1 MQHQR
6 YRPQTSVKPC
16 ALMLAILSCLAI
28 QARAHAAERGRDTA
42 VSNDAT
48 PAPAAG
54 KTAAPASDDAADPQA
69 QASGQAVP
77 EKKARAGAAGK
88 AEADKVV
95 QLGAV
100 TVTAQKREERPQDV
114 PIALSVFDAQ
124 SLDDHKIEGGAELLR
139 ATPNVTF
146 SKSNFASYNFSIRG
160 VGTKALSVTTDP
172 GVAVSFNSTP
182 LIRNRLFEQEYFDVN
197 RIEVLR
203 GPQGT
208 LYGRN
213 ATGGVVNMLPNLPSL
228 DGFDSWFK
236 AETGNFDSRR
246 FSGMVN
252 VPIGSTLAYRLAGA
266 WTKRSGYDNN
276 TVTNKDVNGR
286 DLWGGRMDTTN
297 PVGQILLAENGTLV
311 DNAFAVPAAK
321 GCGNTLLPIPIITPI
336 LQGIVSA
343 AVNLKEGLPA
353 AAGKNTAIM
362 TIVPR

>member
-1 MQHQR
+1 MQHKP
-6 YRPQTSVKPC
+6 YRPHTSVKPRV
-16 ALMLAILSCLAI
+16 LMLAILSCLAI
-28 QARAHAAERGRDTA
+28 QARAHATDNGH
-42 VSNDAT
+42 DAAAPDDAK
-48 PAPAAG
+48 PAPAASN
-54 KTAAPASDDAADPQA
+54 AAPPADPQA
-69 QASGQAVP
+69 QAAP
-77 EKKARAGAAGK
+77 DNKKSRARQGSK
-88 AEADKVV
+88 ADADKVV
-95 QLGAV
+95 QLGEV
-100 TVTAQKREERPQDV
+100 TVTAQKREERPIDV

-213 ATGGVVNMLPNLPSL
+213 ATGGVVNMIPNLPSL

-236 AETGNFDSRR
+236 AETGNYDSRR

-252 VPIGSTLAYRLAGA
+252 VPIGDTLAYRLAGA

-286 DLWGGRMDTTN
+286 DLWSGRM
-297 PVGQILLAENGTLV
+297 GLLWKPSDKFSASLVWEHFNENDDRSRTGKQLCHN
-311 DNAFAVPAAK
+311 DPGRCGRAA
-321 GCGNTLLPIPIITPI
+321 CRC
-336 LQGIVSA
+336 
-343 AVNLKEGLPA
+343 
-353 AAGKNTAIM
+353 AIG
-362 TIVPR
+362 RRSR